1 MLFALNCA
9 FLEILSFAVTR
20 VDVEMIILSENRERQ
35 IPRDVTCTS
44 NLKYDSGGEFPLCL
58 SS

>member
-35 IPRDVTCTS
+35 IPRDVTCTW

>member
-9 FLEILSFAVTR
+9 FLEILSFVVTR

-35 IPRDVTCTS
+35 IPRDVTCIWD
-44 NLKYDSGGEFPLCL
+44 LKQDTKE
-58 SS
+58 